1 MKNQDFFYKTITGIM
16 FTIVC
21 FFTSQTYFKID
32 KYVEKTNK
40 LESQVAVINNK
51 LGIAKDDINPI
62 NFFSYLFINK
72 SEEPELKEEKKCGNQ
87 LLN

>member
-1 MKNQDFFYKTITGIM
+1 MYERPTFFYKTVIGLM

-21 FFTSQTYFKID
+21 FFSSQTYFKID

-51 LGIAKDDINPI
+51 LGIAQENINPL

-72 SEEPELKEEKKCGNQ
+72 SDEPEIKEEEKK
-87 LLN
+87 

>member
-1 MKNQDFFYKTITGIM
+1 MKDQHFFYKTVIGLM

-21 FFTSQTYFKID
+21 FFSSQSYFKID

-51 LGIAKDDINPI
+51 LGIAQENINPL
-62 NFFSYLFINK
+62 NFFIYLFINK
-72 SEEPELKEEKKCGNQ
+72 SDEPEIKEEEKK
-87 LLN
+87 

>member
-1 MKNQDFFYKTITGIM
+1 MKDQHFFYKTVIGLM

-21 FFTSQTYFKID
+21 FFSSQTYFKID

-51 LGIAKDDINPI
+51 LGIAQENINPL

-72 SEEPELKEEKKCGNQ
+72 SDEPEIKEEEKK
-87 LLN
+87 

>member
-1 MKNQDFFYKTITGIM
+1 MKDQHFFYKTVIGLM

-21 FFTSQTYFKID
+21 FFSSQTYFKID

-51 LGIAKDDINPI
+51 LGISQENINPL
-62 NFFSYLFINK
+62 NFFIYLFINK
-72 SEEPELKEEKKCGNQ
+72 SDEPEIKEEEKK
-87 LLN
+87 

>member
-21 FFTSQTYFKID
+21 FFTSQ
-32 KYVEKTNK
+32 
-40 LESQVAVINNK
+40 VAVINNK

-62 NFFSYLFINK
+62 NFFTYLFINK
-72 SEEPELKEEKKCGNQ
+72 SEEPELKEEKQCGNQ

>member
-1 MKNQDFFYKTITGIM
+1 MKDQHFFYKTVTGLM

-32 KYVEKTNK
+32 KYVDKTNK
-40 LESQVAVINNK
+40 LESQIAVINNK
-51 LGIAKDDINPI
+51 LGIAQENINPL

-72 SEEPELKEEKKCGNQ
+72 SDEPEIKEEKKNDTV
-87 LLN
+87 NY

>member
-1 MKNQDFFYKTITGIM
+1 M

-21 FFTSQTYFKID
+21 FFSSQTYFKID

-51 LGIAKDDINPI
+51 LGIAQENINPL

-72 SEEPELKEEKKCGNQ
+72 SDEPEIKEEEKK
-87 LLN
+87 